1 MHCKFIFVY
10 VYHIFFIHSSA
21 DGHLGCFHVLTII
34 YNAAINICW
43 CCSVTKSCLILCDP
57 KDYSTPGFPALHYF
71 LEFDQTHV
79 HWVGDAIQ
87 ASQPLLSPSPPA
99 LNLSQHQSLFQWV
112 SSSHQVAITI
122 GASALAL
129 VLPMNIQGWFP
140 LVLTNLMS
148 LLSKGLWKVLS
159 SITVWKHQIFSLS
172 LFYGPTGKTI
182 VLTRWTFVGKG
193 TSLLFNMLSMFVIAF
208 LTRSKHLLI
217 SWLQSPSA
225 VI

>member
-21 DGHLGCFHVLTII
+21 DRHLGCFHVLTII

-140 LVLTNLMS
+140 LGLTGLLS
-148 LLSKGLWKVLS
+148 LLPKGLSRVFS
-159 SITVWKHQIFSLS
+159 NTTVWKCQFFDAQPSLGS
-172 LFYGPTGKTI
+172 NSHIHT
-182 VLTRWTFVGKG
+182 W
-193 TSLLFNMLSMFVIAF
+193 LLDN
-208 LTRSKHLLI
+208 
-217 SWLQSPSA
+217 P
-225 VI
+225 

>member
-1 MHCKFIFVY
+1 MHCKFIFVC

-57 KDYSTPGFPALHYF
+57 KDYSTPGFSARHYF

-140 LVLTNLMS
+140 L
-148 LLSKGLWKVLS
+148 GLA
-159 SITVWKHQIFSLS
+159 
-172 LFYGPTGKTI
+172 G
-182 VLTRWTFVGKG
+182 
-193 TSLLFNMLSMFVIAF
+193 
-208 LTRSKHLLI
+208 LI
-217 SWLQSPSA
+217 SLQSKWFSSVFSNPKVQKNQFFGAQPSLWSNSH
-225 VI
+225 IHTWLLEKP